1 MDIRVELAT
10 SLTDWRNWEDEEILE
25 VLDAHYYTLAT
36 TGEQAVLAVL
46 DDIIHDRFHDAHL
59 MEDERMGRILIKFAR
74 TLKDSMDTPAVD
86 FYLARKSAQESDN
99 G

>member
-1 MDIRVELAT
+1 MAIPVEDSWA
-10 SLTDWRNWEDEEILE
+10 DWTDEEVLE
-25 VLDAHYYTLAT
+25 VLDEHYYTLAT

-74 TLKDSMDTPAVD
+74 TLKDSMDTPAME
-86 FYLARKSAQESDN
+86 FYLARKLAQESDN

>member
-1 MDIRVELAT
+1 MAIPVEDSWADW
-10 SLTDWRNWEDEEILE
+10 TDDEVLE
-25 VLDAHYYTLAT
+25 VLNEHYYTLAT

-46 DDIIHDRFHDAHL
+46 DDIVHNGFIAHL

-74 TLKDSMDTPAVD
+74 TLKDSMDTPAME
-86 FYLARKSAQESDN
+86 FYLARKSVQESDN

>member
-1 MDIRVELAT
+1 MAIPVEDSWA
-10 SLTDWRNWEDEEILE
+10 DWTDEEVLE
-25 VLDAHYYTLAT
+25 VLDEHYYTLAT

-46 DDIIHDRFHDAHL
+46 DDIVHHRFHDAHL

-74 TLKDSMDTPAVD
+74 TLKDSMDTPAME